1 VRVAREEKITLSIK
15 LRLALACVA
24 LISIAMLFMF
34 LDVLYQETIAKQK
47 VQFEFQGIQF
57 GVAFTDKGT
66 FDFHDIVRSRRNYR
80 NSNWRYWND
89 VRAVSLQKLRWG
101 CRYDVIISESILSGQ
116 HLGAYQMP
124 PTLKIMKVLRR
135 VEATESECDISALSG
150 KPVCR
155 EDQVMKDKKGIRPI
169 GKSCDF
175 QTYLMLKPR

>member
-1 VRVAREEKITLSIK
+1 MAGEEKTAEPIK
-15 LRLALACVA
+15 IYLALACFA
-24 LISIAMLFMF
+24 LILIAMIF
-34 LDVLYQETIAKQK
+34 LLVDVVYQEAIARQE
-47 VQFEFQGIQF
+47 VQFEFQGIHF

-66 FDFHDIVRSRRNYR
+66 FDFHDIVRGRRSYTNVNLR
-80 NSNWRYWND
+80 FWND
-89 VRAVSLQKLRWG
+89 VRAVSLPKLRWG

-116 HLGAYQMP
+116 ELGENQMP

-155 EDQVMKDKKGIRPI
+155 ENQVTRNKKGISPV

-175 QTYLMLKPR
+175 QTYLRLNPP